1 MDDASSIMVYV
12 GKKSKQANNSSSSSN
27 NLQAPEI
34 WMTVLPGTEG
44 DGSKIRM
51 RIWTINL
58 HFGKN
63 MSQR

>member
-12 GKKSKQANNSSSSSN
+12 GKKGKQANNSSSSN